1 MGIML
6 LGHPRVSV
14 AQLARDNGQWR
25 AAHDQSASIGMTQ
38 NVKTDRRNNAGSVAC
53 IPHKSNLV
61 AAAPG
66 SPILSDKN
74 QIGAALVCHGSRKKL
89 LPFVRQENMPRF
101 SGFRARSVYGCR
113 HRVEITDPHFS
124 QLTVACPAQ
133 QGGGNQLRERGV
145 ASDNERLRL

>member
-38 NVKTDRRNNAGSVAC
+38 NVKTDRRNNAGSVEC
-53 IPHKSNLV
+53 IPHESNLV

-74 QIGAALVCHGSRKKL
+74 KIGPALVCTAGGKKF
-89 LPFVRQENMPRF
+89 LPFFGSEGRREGKELGR
-101 SGFRARSVYGCR
+101 GC
-113 HRVEITDPHFS
+113 
-124 QLTVACPAQ
+124 
-133 QGGGNQLRERGV
+133 G
-145 ASDNERLRL
+145 

>member
-53 IPHKSNLV
+53 IPHESNLV

-74 QIGAALVCHGSRKKL
+74 QLELRLSATAAAKSFCPSSVKKI
-89 LPFVRQENMPRF
+89 
-101 SGFRARSVYGCR
+101 CR
-113 HRVEITDPHFS
+113 DFPDFERGMF
-124 QLTVACPAQ
+124 TVAAI
-133 QGGGNQLRERGV
+133 
-145 ASDNERLRL
+145 ASKSPTRISASSP